1 MGVQTRALSSG
12 LWTPRSKSNWLVNT
26 KALRPLTSLSTTLIT
41 SLSFGEKIK
50 RKCTNE
56 SIGDMWRTQNSEIFQ
71 QFSQNNTYSN
81 YQGPVSIALVL
92 LDSESNFLMTRLQ
105 DCQNRQV
112 STIILD
118 ILNKMWVVLTTMIP
132 EGLDRRRMKQRLAGS
147 ISLRTTT

>member
-1 MGVQTRALSSG
+1 M
-12 LWTPRSKSNWLVNT
+12 
-26 KALRPLTSLSTTLIT
+26 
-41 SLSFGEKIK
+41 
-50 RKCTNE
+50 
-56 SIGDMWRTQNSEIFQ
+56 
-71 QFSQNNTYSN
+71 YSN

-118 ILNKMWVVLTTMIP
+118 ILNKMWVVLTMKIP
-132 EGLDRRRMKQRLAGS
+132 EGLDRRGMKQRLAGS